1 MSAIPNLWGVI
12 SPEDVSQK
20 GGGNYAADY
29 VNWALTMSLMHKHAP
44 GWTFELRTFGAENVQ
59 QQSVHRAPDG
69 SAYLV
74 GRWVNL
80 ENGMITP
87 DFPQSIMDNRNRP
100 IPADAVSS
108 RDLTDAHRRCICTSA
123 AFSFGLA
130 AELWARVAIENPHR
144 EEESKP
150 APEAAPVSPMV
161 GPLMLA
167 AFAEMTI
174 GEDDILTWGKVET
187 LADLSAKQIGE
198 LRSIYKA
205 WKNED
210 INPRVTM
217 GLATEERPGLED
229 EPFNMG
235 EDDDA
240 DD

>member
-12 SPEDVSQK
+12 TPQDVSQK

-44 GWTFELRTFGAENVQ
+44 GWTFELRTFGPENAQ

-130 AELWARVAIENPHR
+130 AELWARVAVEDPHR
-144 EEESKP
+144 EEKQEP
-150 APEAAPVSPMV
+150 AKEAPVTPLF
-161 GPLMLA
+161 GPLMVS
-167 AFAEMTI
+167 AFAEMNVSV
-174 GEDDILTWGKVET
+174 EDILAWGKVEA
-187 LADLSAKQIGE
+187 LEGLSAKQIGE
-198 LRSIYKA
+198 LRGFYRQ
-205 WKNED
+205 WRDED
-210 INPRVTM
+210 LNPRVAM
-217 GLATEERPGLED
+217 GLEDLSPTALDD

-235 EDDDA
+235 DDDDA